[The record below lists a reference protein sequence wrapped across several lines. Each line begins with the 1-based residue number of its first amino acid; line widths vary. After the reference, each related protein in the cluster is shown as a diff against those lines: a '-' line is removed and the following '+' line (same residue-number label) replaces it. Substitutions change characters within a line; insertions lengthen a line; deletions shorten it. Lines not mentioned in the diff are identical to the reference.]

1 MLLALLAAGLM
12 NRLAQAG
19 HALALAWLAIVVVD
33 PFAVMAPGLWL
44 SFGAVLAISY
54 LASSRYRAEAAWRAA
69 IRELGRASRR
79 EGVWRDVLLTVAAAS
94 LQKKKKEAMST

>member
-1 MLLALLAAGLM
+1 M

-54 LASSRYRAEAAWRAA
+54 IASSRYRAEAAWRAA
-69 IRELGRASRR
+69 IRVPLFLSL
-79 EGVWRDVLLTVAAAS
+79 VLAPLTLFYFHGLAWAAPFVNTIAKALVGES
-94 LQKKKKEAMST
+94 DCETW